1 MNQHTA
7 IENYQSL
14 LATVKTYFDAI
25 YFADASLLDKV
36 FHHTASLFDVDEGKI
51 FTDPICDFRKDVD
64 QRDAPASIKQSRAE
78 EEVIMID
85 FLSAKSAV
93 VKLRL
98 RAFDNIFVDHLSF
111 VFDET
116 NQWKIVAKVWHLEKL
131 DKLV

>member
-1 MNQHTA
+1 MSQHTA
-7 IENYQSL
+7 TEHYQSL
-14 LATVKTYFDAI
+14 LATVNTYFDAI

-36 FHHTASLFDVDEGKI
+36 FHHTASLFDVDEVKI

-64 QRDAPASIKQSRAE
+64 QRDAPASIKQSRTE

-111 VFDET
+111 VFDEN
-116 NQWKIVAKVWHLEKL
+116 NQWKIVAKVWHLEKV